1 MAKKPITVVKK
12 NRLRALALPLA
23 NASGLRPALASSDYI
38 LFPIHDGSASAIK
51 VSRDSYFGAAEVRSK
66 HPQWWSIDIAL
77 NYPETD
83 PDAPR
88 GSMIH
93 YMFKAITPFQ
103 VSYVEMKRYV
113 NQVLS
118 ELYPILGR
126 GTGSVYASIMPND
139 IVQKYIDS
147 GKLEVS
153 PRDLETSLRFDDWT
167 VGFDGELHDVD
178 PSTIEQWEKPT
189 QD

>member
-1 MAKKPITVVKK
+1 MAKKPITVVQK

-23 NASGLRPALASSDYI
+23 NASSLRPALASSDYI

-83 PDAPR
+83 PEAPR

-93 YMFKAITPFQ
+93 YMLKVITPFQ

-118 ELYPILGR
+118 ELYPVLGR
-126 GTGSVYASIMPND
+126 GVGSVSASIMPQD
-139 IVQKYIDS
+139 TVQKYVDS
-147 GKLEVS
+147 GKLELS
-153 PRDLETSLRFDDWT
+153 PRDPEALLRFDDWS
-167 VGFDGELHDVD
+167 VGFDGDLHHVD
-178 PSTIEQWEKPT
+178 PATIDDWVKPT